1 MSGVSKGVTFTLP
14 SSSRILPCSLVE
26 VMKGIVL
33 GKQADFEF
41 VAGDIEKG
49 GIRLKNLAKNVRSE
63 VLEA

>member
-14 SSSRILPCSLVE
+14 GSSRILPCSLVE

-41 VAGDIEKG
+41 VTGDIKEG
-49 GIRLKNLAKNVRSE
+49 GVGLKNLTENVRSE